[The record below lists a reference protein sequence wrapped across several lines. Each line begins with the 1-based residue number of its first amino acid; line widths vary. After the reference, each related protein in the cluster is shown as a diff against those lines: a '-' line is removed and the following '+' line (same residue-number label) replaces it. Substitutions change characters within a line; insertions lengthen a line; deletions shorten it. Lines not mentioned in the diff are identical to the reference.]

1 MELEVLNTRAFDQ
14 PVEFG
19 TRAQQP
25 TFALDVGP
33 GPETHSRTPEAPP
46 PPAAPGMTHRDDMH
60 HQAGPAGHHDQG
72 PFPDPQQ
79 LGGKTVLH
87 LAAEHGHAGVV
98 RLLLE
103 RYGRGNADV
112 HDGMGD
118 TALHHATRHGH
129 LPVVEALVASNV
141 SLDIPNS
148 AGRTPLQV
156 SVMNGD
162 AAMVQFL
169 LDHGAHV
176 L

>member
-1 MELEVLNTRAFDQ
+1 MQLEVPNNRAFDQ

-19 TRAQQP
+19 TRAQP
-25 TFALDVGP
+25 TFALDVDS
-33 GPETHSRTPEAPP
+33 GPEMQSGTSEHTFQ
-46 PPAAPGMTHRDDMH
+46 PATYGMTRDDMH
-60 HQAGPAGHHDQG
+60 QAGSEHEQSSFLDSQR
-72 PFPDPQQ
+72 
-79 LGGKTVLH
+79 LGKTVLH
-87 LAAEHGHAGVV
+87 LAAEHGHVKVV

-103 RYGRGNADV
+103 RYDSNADMR
-112 HDGMGD
+112 DSMGD

-129 LPVVEALVASNV
+129 LPVVETLVASKV

-169 LDHGAHV
+169 LDHGANV
-176 L
+176 F

>member
-1 MELEVLNTRAFDQ
+1 MEVLNTRGFDQ

-19 TRAQQP
+19 TRAQP
-25 TFALDVGP
+25 TFSLDVGS
-33 GPETHSRTPEAPP
+33 GPEMHSGAPEPP
-46 PPAAPGMTHRDDMH
+46 FRPDTSGMTRDDMH
-60 HQAGPAGHHDQG
+60 QPGAGHDHQSSFLDS
-72 PFPDPQQ
+72 QQ
-79 LGGKTVLH
+79 LGKTVLH
-87 LAAEHGHAGVV
+87 LAAEHGHVKVV

-103 RYGRGNADV
+103 RYDSNVDMRDS
-112 HDGMGD
+112 MGD

-129 LPVVEALVASNV
+129 LPVVETLVASKV

-169 LDHGAHV
+169 LDHGANV
-176 L
+176 F